1 MAKWEYAP
9 APESTEIVDIKDT
22 YGLFIGGQF
31 VEPASGEYFKTINPA
46 TEEVLAAIPVAD
58 DAGHRSCRWGCAR
71 SVQEVVIAARK
82 SSAPSTSSVS
92 PG

>member
-22 YGLFIGGQF
+22 YGLYIGGQF

-58 DAGHRSCRWGCAR
+58 EEDIDRAVGAAGGAFKMW
-71 SVQEVVIAARK
+71 
-82 SSAPSTSSVS
+82 SAL
-92 PG
+92 PGTQRAK